1 MKNWFL
7 SLLCGFSIFSFGQ
20 EIEHAHSIHH
30 SFIENK
36 GQWDNN
42 VLFMSKF
49 DGGNL
54 WIQQNKFVFHLQDFS
69 EMHNAHG
76 NFSYRQD
83 EKRSQQP
90 TQTVVHLNFL
100 GSNRVDL
107 IEKSEPTEQYYNYI
121 LGQDKSKWIGDVRG
135 YSEAT
140 MKNLYAG
147 IDLKII
153 ERELQLKYEFHVKPN
168 VSTSSIQLQFVGQEK
183 LEIDKKGNL
192 RISTALGQI
201 IEEKPYAYQIRNGK
215 IKEVACSFN
224 VTDNQVSF
232 ELGSYD
238 ANVELVIDPVLIFAT
253 YSGSATDNFGM
264 TATYASDGSAF
275 SGGTIFGNAY
285 PTPDNNA
292 FDVSSNFTVVNNG
305 QGLGYGITDVF
316 LSKYNATGTTMLWT
330 TFLGGGNNTLGT
342 ETVHSLIAD
351 KFDNVYLYGATS
363 STDFPMQNAFQSTH
377 GGGVANSN
385 YYQNG
390 VYFTN
395 QGTDIYVSK
404 ISANGQSLLGSTYIG
419 GSGNDGVNYNLSG
432 GIYTS
437 SAYYDSLTRN
447 YGDQFRGEVMLDTLG
462 NCLIAS
468 CTRSADFP
476 TLNALQTTIAGG
488 QDGVI
493 FKLNSNLSSM
503 IWSTYYG
510 GSNND
515 ACYSVKLDSAQ
526 NVIFSGGTSSN
537 DLSGMNGWQTSYNGG
552 TADGF
557 VVKLLPNG
565 SGITAASYVGTP
577 NYDQSFFVE
586 VNRNSEVY
594 LIGQSIG
601 GNFPVINSAYSNP
614 GSSQFIVKL
623 NSNLSAVLNSTVFG
637 SGSAGIDIS
646 PAAFLVDIC
655 GNVYVSGWGANILLN
670 TPMSGMPVTADAFQS
685 NAPNGFDFYL
695 FVLKRDFSDILY
707 GSYLGG
713 ASAREHVDGGTSRF
727 DKNGVVYQSVCGG
740 CGGFSDFP
748 TSSGAWST
756 LNLNNTNLSVGA
768 NNNCNNILFKFD
780 FELIPN
786 AEFTIDDNLG
796 CAPFTVT
803 FDNTSSD
810 SDSYLW
816 DFGNGQTSSTI
827 FQPTI
832 TFPNPGTYLVYLYVT
847 DSICLLTDTAEITIN
862 VADSLLL
869 NTSLDLELC
878 EPAEVI
884 MTAFTNGMAD
894 NFIWSDNINFT
905 NILNA
910 DQSDSTLTITPTE
923 PTMYYVMVSNTLCDK
938 IDSVFVDFVSA
949 SLSYSGNTNLCLG
962 ESTTITVTNSN
973 PDISFAYAWSPS
985 NIILSGQGTNQVT
998 LIPTVSQ
1005 FVYFI
1010 ATSSLGCV
1018 VEDSVL
1024 VNVGNVNGAAI
1035 ASASSY
1041 IIPAGGSVELY
1052 GAPSGYSYQWIDP
1065 TTVANPTA
1073 QNTSS
1078 ILEQTTLFQLIVTDG
1093 ICVKSDTVLVK
1104 IFPFVCDDPFVFVPS
1119 AFTPNNDGENDV
1131 LYVYGAMIEKMLFRV
1146 YNRWGELV
1154 FESDKRQI
1162 GWNGTFKGKDLDPD
1176 VYDYY
1181 LEVDC
1186 IGGLTNI
1193 IKGNVTLMK

>member
-20 EIEHAHSIHH
+20 EIEHAHSILH

-54 WIQQNKFVFHLQDFS
+54 WVQQNKFVFHLQDFS

-107 IEKSEPTEQYYNYI
+107 IEKSEPTRQYYNYI
-121 LGQDKSKWIGDVRG
+121 LGQDKSKWVGDVRG

-153 ERELQLKYEFHVKPN
+153 EHELELKYEFHVKPN
-168 VSTSSIQLQFVGQEK
+168 VSPSSILLQFVGQEK
-183 LEIDKKGNL
+183 LDIDKKGNL

-201 IEEKPYAYQIRNGK
+201 IEEKPYAYQIRNGR
-215 IKEVACSFN
+215 IEEVACAFRLK
-224 VTDNQVSF
+224 DNQVSF

-238 ANVELVIDPVLIFAT
+238 SNVELIIDPVLIFAT
-253 YSGSATDNFGM
+253 YAGSVTDNFGM
-264 TATYASDGSAF
+264 TATYASDGSAY
-275 SGGTIFGNAY
+275 SGGTIYGNAY

-292 FDVSSNFTVVNNG
+292 YDVNSNFTVANN
-305 QGLGYGITDVF
+305 LTYGITDVF
-316 LSKYNATGTTMLWT
+316 LSKYAADGTSMIWT
-330 TFLGGGNNTLGT
+330 TFLGGGDANQGT
-342 ETVHSLIAD
+342 ETIHSLIAD

-419 GSGNDGVNYNLSG
+419 GSGNDGVNYILSS
-432 GIYTS
+432 GIYN
-437 SAYYDSLTRN
+437 SAASYDSLTRN

-468 CTRSADFP
+468 CTRSSNFP
-476 TLNALQTTIAGG
+476 TLNAFQPTIAGG

-503 IWSTYYG
+503 IWSSYYG

-526 NVIFSGGTSSN
+526 NVIFSGGTSSTN
-537 DLSGMNGWQTSYNGG
+537 LAGMNGWQTSYNGG
-552 TADGF
+552 SADGF

-565 SGITAASYVGTP
+565 SGITAASYIGTS

-601 GNFPVINSAYSNP
+601 GNFPVINSGYSNP

-623 NSNLSAVLNSTVFG
+623 NANLSAVLNSTVFG
-637 SGSAGIDIS
+637 SGSPGINIS

-655 GNVYVSGWGANILLN
+655 GNVYVSGWGANLLLN
-670 TPMSGMPVTADAFQS
+670 TPMSGMPVTADAFQP

-713 ASAREHVDGGTSRF
+713 VNAREHVDGGTSRF

-748 TSSGAWST
+748 TTPGAHS
-756 LNLNNTNLSVGA
+756 NNNLSS
-768 NNNCNNILFKFD
+768 NCNNILFKFD
-780 FELIPN
+780 FELIPK

-796 CAPFTVT
+796 CASFTVT
-803 FDNTSSD
+803 FENTSSD

-816 DFGNGQTSSTI
+816 DFGNGNTSSTI
-827 FQPTI
+827 YEPTI
-832 TFPNPGTYLVYLYVT
+832 TYNSPGTYQVYLYVT
-847 DSICLLTDTAEITIN
+847 DSICLLTDTAEITIT
-862 VADSLLL
+862 VTDSLELT
-869 NTSLDLELC
+869 TSIDLELC
-878 EPAEVI
+878 VPTEVT
-884 MTAFTNGMAD
+884 MTAFTNGSGS

-905 NILNA
+905 NILNS

-923 PTMYYVMVSNTLCDK
+923 PTTYYVQVSNPGCVK
-938 IDSVFVDFVSA
+938 IDSVVVDFIGSA
-949 SLSYSGNTNLCLG
+949 LTLSGNTTICLG
-962 ESTTITVTNSN
+962 ETTTITATNSN
-973 PDISFAYAWSPS
+973 ASITFTYIWTPS
-985 NIILSGQGTNQVT
+985 ASVVSGQGSNQVV
-998 LIPTVSQ
+998 INP
-1005 FVYFI
+1005 
-1010 ATSSLGCV
+1010 TSSEYIFVTASSSNGCV
-1018 VEDSVL
+1018 VEDSIL

-1041 IIPAGGSVELY
+1041 IIPEGGSVELY

-1073 QNTSS
+1073 QNTSAV
-1078 ILEQTTLFQLIVTDG
+1078 LEQTTLFQLIVSDG
-1093 ICVKSDTVLVK
+1093 ICTKSDTVLVK
-1104 IFPFVCDDPFVFVPS
+1104 TFPFVCDDPYVFVPS
-1119 AFTPNNDGENDV
+1119 GFTPNNDGENDV
-1131 LYVYGAMIEKMLFRV
+1131 LYAYGAMIEKMIFRIFD
-1146 YNRWGELV
+1146 RWGELV
-1154 FESDKRQI
+1154 FETDNRHI